1 MPRTQNANEYLSGL
15 IWKHCPKVG
24 NHDLRTVNISVAL
37 AVSTLN
43 GGLIALGTVLEE
55 MGLHM
60 GIFSSNYFVAK
71 ECARI
76 KNTQRQASRATH
88 KARRA
93 KRRKRLCLDEQQE
106 EAVGFLYVSGGH

>member
-1 MPRTQNANEYLSGL
+1 M
-15 IWKHCPKVG
+15 G
-24 NHDLRTVNISVAL
+24 NHGFRTVNISVAL
-37 AVSTLN
+37 AVSTFNL
-43 GGLIALGTVLEE
+43 GATALGRVLEE

-106 EAVGFLYVSGGH
+106 EAEGFLCTAGGH